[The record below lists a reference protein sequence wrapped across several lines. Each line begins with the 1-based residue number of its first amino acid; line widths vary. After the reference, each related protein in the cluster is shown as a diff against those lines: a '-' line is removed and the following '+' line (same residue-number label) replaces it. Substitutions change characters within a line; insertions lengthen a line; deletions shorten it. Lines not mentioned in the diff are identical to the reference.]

1 MTQTRPPLQRFLD
14 RLIDRVVLWAVPQRL
29 RPNTVTIVRFVL
41 TPVVLWLLLTDR
53 RLAGMAV
60 FLLAAA
66 TDFVDG
72 AMARTRDQIT
82 PLGIVIDPVADKLL
96 VGSVLVVVG
105 WDEPVIKVVVVF
117 LAVELLGMALGLSAA
132 DRRGPPPGANVF
144 GKVKMVVQS
153 VSVVVF
159 LAGEAFENQ
168 RVIDAAVVMLWV
180 SLALAAVS
188 AVVQVRQVRGR
199 PRGDGRSTGSDGA

>member
-1 MTQTRPPLQRFLD
+1 MTQTGPPLQRFLD
-14 RLIDRVVLWAVPQRL
+14 RVIDRVVLWAVPRRL

-53 RLAGMAV
+53 RLTGMAV

-66 TDFVDG
+66 TDFMDG

-96 VGSVLVVVG
+96 VGSVLAAVG
-105 WDEPVIKVVVVF
+105 WDELVIKVVVVF
-117 LAVELLGMALGLSAA
+117 LAAELLGMALGLSAT

-159 LAGEAFENQ
+159 LTGEALENQ
-168 RVIDAAVVMLWV
+168 RVIDVAVVMLWV
-180 SLALAAVS
+180 SLGLAVVS
-188 AVVQVRQVRGR
+188 AIVQVRQVRGR
-199 PRGDGRSTGSDGA
+199 ARDDGRRAGPDGV